1 MKCALIVPSW
11 TPDEIFSPRTAGSQ
25 INYWQPLGTL
35 YVGASLLSANHE
47 VRFYNGAFMTR
58 AEILDAV
65 ADFRPDFA
73 GIYSTAFGWR
83 KARET
88 AKDVKALDRSIFTCV
103 GGPYPIAV
111 QERCLEENGGHIDA
125 VVTGEG
131 ERTVPEILERIG
143 SGRDLEG
150 VAGTAYWK
158 GGEIVKNPPPAA
170 DRGPRRDSLP
180 PPASCWAMPP
190 ITSPRPRCT
199 EESRSPSSSPRGGAT
214 RGASSASRSTDSA
227 RAARAASAFRS
238 IDNVLKEIELCV
250 RQGYREIKF
259 LDDTLAA
266 DYDRA
271 MELAR
276 EIKARR
282 LDITWFASA
291 CVSQVDEPL
300 LRAFKEAG
308 CWAILLGAESGVQKN
323 LNALRKGI
331 TLDQTRRAVWSAK
344 EAGLKVS
351 TPFIFGIPGET
362 YEEGLETIQFAL
374 ELDPDLANFHA
385 LTPFPGTHLHDHYE
399 NTGRSRMSWETIRTR
414 ARRSFPHTMTRGEI
428 SALRQTAFKRFYGR
442 PSFILRRLLSLRSAS
457 DVKAALRGM
466 KSLVNLWTKDG
477 LFGRPATDVRVSRAP
492 ADSRRYSPSRAGY
505 RRGLKRMFVMKLHSW
520 VHLHRPS
527 RMARIAF
534 IALSER
540 RTRLTLYP

>member
-158 GGEIVKNPPPAA
+158 GGEIVKNPPRPLIEDLDAIPFPARELLGDA
-170 DRGPRRDSLP
+170 AHYLP
-180 PPASCWAMPP
+180 PPATYRRKPVAVL
-190 ITSPRPRCT
+190 ITSRGCDKRCIFCFQIDRQRK
-199 EESRSPSSSPRGGAT
+199 SGARGI
-214 RGASSASRSTDSA
+214 R
-227 RAARAASAFRS
+227 FRS

-271 MELAR
+271 MDLAR

-399 NTGRSRMSWETIRTR
+399 KYGTLSDELGDYTYQG
-414 ARRSFPHTMTRGEI
+414 AAFVPHTMTRGEI

-477 LFGRPATDVRVSRAP
+477 LFGRPATAVRVSRAP
-492 ADSRRYSPSRAGY
+492 GGQPEVLPEQGRVQARIEEDVRDEVALVGTPAPALPDGPDR
-505 RRGLKRMFVMKLHSW
+505 
-520 VHLHRPS
+520 LHRP
-527 RMARIAF
+527 F
-534 IALSER
+534 
-540 RTRLTLYP
+540 